1 MKRERQMERVSIF
14 VIRDSFLIYGTYII
28 MVMMTAVTFMKYFF

>member
-28 MVMMTAVTFMKYFF
+28 MVMMTAAFMKYFF